1 MTEEQ
6 RVSLRMSEVRQRLNE
21 LSGEEDS
28 SLDEMS
34 ALSSEYQRLE
44 TRWRAAT
51 ILDTPPSS
59 EVREWASVAQGV
71 ELRAFLQEAAT
82 GVPTDGAS
90 AEFRQHLFGDKARP
104 GLVPFEA
111 LLPIEHRADVVTAA
125 PAEVGLTS
133 HSVME
138 RVFADTASAYLG
150 VSMPSVG
157 VGESVYP
164 VMTGGTSAQMLAKS
178 TAVEA
183 AAATFTT
190 TTLAPIRLTARYLF
204 GVEDAA
210 RMSGMEEILRRD
222 MAAVFGNAMDT
233 QVLTGSGTA
242 PEVQGFIGGLGTPT
256 APTGQTVFN
265 DFVKNAASAVD
276 GYLATGLSGVRQ
288 LVAPATYRL
297 AATLVSTNGDVPL
310 ADYMSQKSGGFRV
323 SANIPPVKAK
333 KQDLLMYKSGRGA
346 GSAVAPVWAGFDL
359 IRDPYTNAA
368 SGQVAI
374 TAMMLWNFAILRT
387 DAYDHIILQVE
398 A

>member
-6 RVSLRMSEVRQRLNE
+6 RLSLRMSEVRQRLNE
-21 LSGEEDS
+21 LSGAEDGDV
-28 SLDEMS
+28 DELGR
-34 ALSSEYQRLE
+34 LSGEYTRLE
-44 TRWRAAT
+44 ARWRAAT
-51 ILDTPPSS
+51 ILDTPQSS

-71 ELRAFLQEAAT
+71 ELRAYLQEAAT
-82 GVPTDGAS
+82 GRPADGAAS
-90 AEFRQHLFGDKARP
+90 EFRQAIFGANARP

-133 HSVME
+133 HSVIE
-138 RVFADTASAYLG
+138 RVFADTSSAYLG
-150 VSMPSVG
+150 VSMPTVG

-164 VMTGGTSAQMLAKS
+164 VMTGGTSAKMLAKT

-183 AAATFTT
+183 TAATFTT

-210 RMSGMEEILRRD
+210 RMSGMEEVLRRD
-222 MAAVFGNAMDT
+222 LAAAFGDAMDT

-242 PEVQGFIGGLGTPT
+242 PEVQGLIGGLGTPT
-256 APTGQTVFN
+256 APTGQTVYN
-265 DFVKNAASAVD
+265 EWVALAAGAVD
-276 GYLATGLSGVRQ
+276 GLLATSVSGVRQ
-288 LVAPATYRL
+288 LVGTGTYRL
-297 AATLVSTNGDVPL
+297 AATLVGSTRDLAL
-310 ADYMSQKSGGFRV
+310 ADYMSQRTGGFRV

-333 KQDLLMYKSGRGA
+333 KQDLLLYKSGRGS
-346 GSAVAPVWAGFDL
+346 GSAVAPVWAGFEL
-359 IRDPYTNAA
+359 IRDPYTAAA

-374 TAMMLWNFAILRT
+374 TALMLWNFAILRT
-387 DAYDHIILQVE
+387 DAYQHHVLQVE